1 MSDLERNQLK
11 KYRIHVYNLFFH
23 PLPYDAQLY
32 MSFKKKKKTIYYDY
46 T

>member
-23 PLPYDAQLY
+23 PLLYDAQLY
-32 MSFKKKKKTIYYDY
+32 IYVFQKKTKNKLYL
-46 T
+46 